1 MFETFKTCA
10 KNVSHQMGNKR
21 QNVMSISTYEVAILE
36 VLQAS
41 LKSGSHSHG
50 IETDFDMNCC
60 EPGLSLMKRLR
71 TTQK

>member
-1 MFETFKTCA
+1 
-10 KNVSHQMGNKR
+10 MGDKR
-21 QNVMSISTYEVAILE
+21 QNVMSISTYEVAILV

-41 LKSGSHSHG
+41 LKSGSYSHG
-50 IETDFDMNCC
+50 IETDFDMNDC

>member
-1 MFETFKTCA
+1 
-10 KNVSHQMGNKR
+10 
-21 QNVMSISTYEVAILE
+21 MSISTYEVAILE

-41 LKSGSHSHG
+41 LKIGSHSHG
-50 IETDFDMNCC
+50 IETDFDMNGC

>member
-1 MFETFKTCA
+1 
-10 KNVSHQMGNKR
+10 MGNKR
-21 QNVMSISTYEVAILE
+21 HNVMSISTYEVAIVK

-41 LKSGSHSHG
+41 LKRGSHSHG
-50 IETDFDMNCC
+50 IETDFDMNGC